1 MPKNIHDVLE
11 RFEGVMADLVD
22 ALRDA
27 AHAAPAGAGEVDDG
41 DAFIEDEP
49 AQAQGRIDDDT
60 MVTLRSGDLR
70 QVVDAYR
77 TLSRMA
83 RTGRI
88 PTQDERFK
96 LHQHIRKVK
105 HLIRKPVR

>member
-1 MPKNIHDVLE
+1 MRQNLSDALE

-22 ALRDA
+22 ALREVADG
-27 AHAAPAGAGEVDDG
+27 APAGAGE
-41 DAFIEDEP
+41 IEDEP
-49 AQAQGRIDDDT
+49 APVARADAARGNVDDNT
-60 MVTLRSGDLR
+60 MITMRSGDLR
-70 QVVDAYR
+70 EVVDAYR

-88 PTQDERFK
+88 ATQDERFK

-105 HLIRKPVR
+105 HLIRKPIR